1 MPRAEES
8 PWQRE
13 ARRLRPTAPRPHAVL
28 GEEHIV
34 DEPDLRAHLA
44 VIGYAPAIIERAV
57 ARAKAWPDL
66 TPFER
71 ALLDLL
77 TGAPVELAAML
88 VEVQLGLPES
98 WQAQL
103 SGFHAEVELG
113 VTLVSLRERGLVQCE
128 GLDGPW
134 GETIALWGTFTEEER
149 RESYAGRGA
158 LQTGRPS

>member
-1 MPRAEES
+1 MLPVEES

-44 VIGYAPAIIERAV
+44 VIGYAPATIERAV

-66 TPFER
+66 TPYER

-88 VEVQLGLPES
+88 VEVQRRLPES
-98 WQAQL
+98 WQAKL
-103 SGFHAEVELG
+103 LDFHAEVELG

-128 GLDGPW
+128 GLDGAY
-134 GETIALWGTFTEEER
+134 GETLAEWGKVPEDER
-149 RESYAGRGA
+149 LESYAGRGA